1 MAGYGASF
9 EYDSGIFESTDGNLR
24 AAPRL
29 LQTALKRREKP
40 LKRMALRVVA
50 VDGKPVTYPVPWTT
64 PLQRKAF
71 FATDGFGRGI
81 PTGRSGELLKSWD
94 AAFEFGDTSGA
105 FSVWN
110 TAEHAPYVVGDLQ
123 QPMFAGRWVH
133 APSALDEF
141 APVVVNDVEQT
152 LLTVLDPLAGVR

>member
-1 MAGYGASF
+1 MAGYGTSF
-9 EYDSGIFESTDGNLR
+9 EFDRGVFESIDGNLR
-24 AAPRL
+24 AMPRL
-29 LQTALKRREKP
+29 LQTGLKRREKA
-40 LKRMALRVVA
+40 LKRMALRIVA

-64 PLQRKAF
+64 PLMRRAF
-71 FATDGFGRGI
+71 FASDGFGRGI
-81 PTGRSGELLKSWD
+81 PTGRTGELLKSWD
-94 AAFEFGDTSGA
+94 AAFAFTEDGGA

-141 APVVVNDVEQT
+141 APVVINDVEQA
-152 LLTVLDPLAGVR
+152 LITVGDPLAGVR